1 MMGKTYFSRWT
12 DLEGNQTSL
21 LFVLQIFAHGVS
33 TNKGVPG
40 PEAERQH
47 IMVEMERNL
56 KTFQVQE
63 TKICRCEMIIRY
75 YIV

>member
-47 IMVEMERNL
+47 TVVEMEMNV

-63 TKICRCEMIIRY
+63 TKI
-75 YIV
+75 